1 MNLGRPVEEMDYP
14 GITICSQGWIPD
26 VVNKAVMKQLE
37 EFVASKHGLD
47 VETVRENLKNDSFK
61 VLYNNELYKELYPGS
76 TSDVTSMVTSM
87 SANNPV
93 CIKFL
98 EYIRDAICLN

>member
-1 MNLGRPVEEMDYP
+1 MDYL
-14 GITICSQGWIPD
+14 GITSCSHGWIPD
-26 VVNKAVMKQLE
+26 VVIKAVIEQLE
-37 EFVASKHGLD
+37 EFVAYIHGLD

-61 VLYNNELYKELYPGS
+61 VLYTNELYKELYPGS

-93 CIKFL
+93 CIFFECIKDTISIL
-98 EYIRDAICLN
+98 RDIA